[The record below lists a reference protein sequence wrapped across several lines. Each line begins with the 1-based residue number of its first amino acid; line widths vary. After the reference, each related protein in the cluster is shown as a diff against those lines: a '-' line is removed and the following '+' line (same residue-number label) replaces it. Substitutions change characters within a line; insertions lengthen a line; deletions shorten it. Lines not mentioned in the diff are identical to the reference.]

1 MFPINRKESELT
13 MSNEIMVTTAANA
26 ITNKVL
32 AKHVQEIAGTM
43 LSTEQN
49 GRRVAYILA
58 SISEDKSY
66 ADDFSTCAH
75 FAQEVLGLGK
85 SQAAAVIK
93 VGNWFIKDGATYSTI
108 LKHDVKDY
116 TVTQLQALLPLKK
129 VDIAIQWAEDGII
142 NPFMSIK
149 EIKELVKAYR
159 DAEKKALGEGEG
171 EGEGKDDNSD
181 KSETVEKAEVTEVTV
196 TIQARIECGMTEDGR
211 YVINNAIVDK
221 DRYQYVMDFI
231 NSLGM

>member
-1 MFPINRKESELT
+1 
-13 MSNEIMVTTAANA
+13 MSNEIMVTAAANT
-26 ITNKVL
+26 ITNKTL

-58 SISEDKSY
+58 SINEDKSY
-66 ADDFSTCAH
+66 ADDFNTCAH
-75 FAQEVLGLGK
+75 FAQDVLGLGK

-93 VGNWFIKDGATYSTI
+93 AGSWFIKDGATYSTI

-116 TVTQLQALLPLKK
+116 TVTQLQALLPLKSA
-129 VDIAIQWAEDGII
+129 DIAVQWAEDGII

-159 DAEKKALGEGEG
+159 DAEKKALGEGED
-171 EGEGKDDNSD
+171 ENSD
-181 KSETVEKAEVTEVTV
+181 KSETVEKTEATEVTV
-196 TIQARIECGMTEDGR
+196 TIQARIECGTTEDGR
-211 YVINNAIVDK
+211 YVINNTVVDK
-221 DRYQYVMDFI
+221 ERYQYVMDFI
-231 NSLGM
+231 KSLGM